1 MIEEAQKFDLKDLSG
16 KKKCSVFA
24 DPKKTLV
31 DGKDDF
37 MLDSLKFRIGEE
49 EAIFSLGDIR
59 TILFALSDTKAQRD
73 MLPIQMVTQRKYQ
86 TVLGIKADRDIKKG
100 EMINFK
106 VDIPLPPI
114 EKEIAQ
120 EAARQ
125 LRQGLIRPADL
136 LK

>member
-1 MIEEAQKFDLKDLSG
+1 MIEESQKFDLKDLSG
-16 KKKCSVFA
+16 KKKCSIFA
-24 DPKKTLV
+24 DPKKTVV
-31 DGKDDF
+31 DGVEDF
-37 MLDSLKFRIGEE
+37 TLDSLRFRIGDE

-59 TILFALSDTKAQRD
+59 TILFALSDNKAQRD

-86 TVLGIKADRDIKKG
+86 TVLGVKADRDIKKG
-100 EMINFK
+100 EMVKFK

-136 LK
+136 IK

>member
-1 MIEEAQKFDLKDLSG
+1 MIEEAQKFDVKDLSG

-24 DPKKTLV
+24 DPKKVVT
-31 DGKDDF
+31 DGVEDF
-37 MLDSLKFRIGEE
+37 TLDSLRFRIGEE
-49 EAIFSLGDIR
+49 EAILAIGDLR
-59 TILFALSDTKAQRD
+59 TILFAVSDRKSQGE

-114 EKEIAQ
+114 EREIAQ

-125 LRQGLIRPADL
+125 LRQGLIKPADL
-136 LK
+136 IK